1 MQPQPVPPDAGAI
14 DQRIVD
20 PHHQHPREWA
30 AEQGEP
36 QIERLARPLE
46 LFLLSFLASDTV
58 GHMNLTDT
66 NTTSHSATHD
76 QTTKY
81 QYAAITVVSVKCF
94 FSTGP
99 SSITSAMSSV
109 SRLPA
114 IRCAR

>member
-1 MQPQPVPPDAGAI
+1 MRDLWSREVLAVSFFRSDAFA
-14 DQRIVD
+14 
-20 PHHQHPREWA
+20 
-30 AEQGEP
+30 
-36 QIERLARPLE
+36 
-46 LFLLSFLASDTV
+46 
-58 GHMNLTDT
+58 HMNLTDT

-114 IRCAR
+114 IRCARWVPRMNHVIEPYAFES